1 MTDPQTAEVDEGET
15 LIGRRE
21 FVRSVAWLA
30 VGVASTPLLAACDFL
45 GTGPTAT
52 PVIAPS
58 TPTATPVATNT
69 QIVPASATATS
80 TVNVPPS
87 ATSTSTA
94 TATTPAT
101 ATQKP
106 QAASA
111 TPSPSNSATPQAT
124 ALPTVGSAVPG
135 PHGVAL
141 LASTE
146 RATAVP
152 AVLSLLGFAPDW
164 LRGKRVALKA
174 NFNSA
179 DPPPGSTHL
188 DTLRALLESLQDWG
202 AAKITLLERSGM
214 GNTREVLRQR
224 GVMDLAAKLGVEVV
238 VLDDLPARDW
248 VEQEGAHWERGFLFP
263 RVVQEADA
271 VVQTCCLKTHRFGG
285 HFTMS
290 LKNSVGLVA
299 KYDPTDG
306 YNYMGELHGS
316 ANQRLMIAEIN
327 AAYKPALILLDGVL
341 AFVSGGPDQGKT
353 AEAGVVL
360 AGRDRVAIDAVGV
373 AMLRSLGT
381 TAEVSR
387 GAIFDQ
393 PQIARAVALGLGAPD
408 PAAIS
413 LHPAADEA
421 SQALAGKLQQM
432 LTA

>member
-1 MTDPQTAEVDEGET
+1 MTDPQTVGGEEGAT
-15 LIGRRE
+15 LIDRRE
-21 FVRSVAWLA
+21 FVRGVAWLA

-58 TPTATPVATNT
+58 TPTVTPD
-69 QIVPASATATS
+69 ATS
-80 TVNVPPS
+80 TQFLPAPATVNVRPS
-87 ATSTSTA
+87 ATPTSAA

-106 QAASA
+106 QAPEA
-111 TPSPSNSATPQAT
+111 TPSPSNSATPQAA

-141 LASTE
+141 LASTD

-152 AVLSLLGFAPDW
+152 AVLALLGFAPDW
-164 LRGKRVALKA
+164 LRGKKVALKA

-188 DTLRALLESLQDWG
+188 ETLRALLESLQDWG

-214 GNTREVLRQR
+214 GNTGEVLGQR
-224 GVMDLAAKLGVEVV
+224 GVMDLAARLGVDVV

-353 AEAGVVL
+353 ATAGVVL

-381 TAEVSR
+381 TPEVSR
-387 GAIFDQ
+387 GSIFDQ
-393 PQIARAVALGLGAPD
+393 PQIARAVALGLGALD

>member
-1 MTDPQTAEVDEGET
+1 MTDPQTAEVEEGAT

-30 VGVASTPLLAACDFL
+30 VGAASTPLLAACDFL

-58 TPTATPVATNT
+58 TPTAMHT
-69 QIVPASATATS
+69 QILPAPATATA

-87 ATSTSTA
+87 ATPPAAA
-94 TATTPAT
+94 TATIPAT

-106 QAASA
+106 QAPEA
-111 TPSPSNSATPQAT
+111 TPSPGNSPTPHAA
-124 ALPTVGSAVPG
+124 ALPTVEGVVPG

-152 AVLSLLGFAPDW
+152 AVLALLGFAPDW
-164 LRGKRVALKA
+164 LRGKKVALKA

-202 AAKITLLERSGM
+202 ATKITLLERSGM
-214 GNTREVLRQR
+214 GNTREVLEQR

-327 AAYKPALILLDGVL
+327 AAYKPALILLEGVL
-341 AFVSGGPDQGKT
+341 AFVSGGPDQGKIAT
-353 AEAGVVL
+353 AGVVL

-381 TAEVSR
+381 TPEVSR

-432 LTA
+432 LTS